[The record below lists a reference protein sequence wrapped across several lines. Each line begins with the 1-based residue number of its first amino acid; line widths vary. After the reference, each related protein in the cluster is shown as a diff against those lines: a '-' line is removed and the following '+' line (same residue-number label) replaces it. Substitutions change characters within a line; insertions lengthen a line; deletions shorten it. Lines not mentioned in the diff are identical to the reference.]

1 LIGARNGDR
10 VVRVLEDVVLGT
22 ITEVV
27 KVGIDRWREGT
38 LVHLVAGVKTGS
50 GS

>member
-1 LIGARNGDR
+1 MIGARIGDR
-10 VVRVLEDVVLGT
+10 VVRILEDVVLGT

-27 KVGIDRWREGT
+27 EVGIDRWGEGT
-38 LVHLVAGVKTGS
+38 LVHLITGVKTGS